1 MKKSRRKMLLSFFQP
16 KEHKKLSAKDT
27 LNWLE
32 EANKFFYALDPK
44 KYERDQ
50 IKMRKM
56 GW

>member
-1 MKKSRRKMLLSFFQP
+1 MLLSFFQP